1 MGPEL
6 SPRPSTAAGAGSIIE
21 TLLPSREKQ

>member
-6 SPRPSTAAGAGSIIE
+6 SPPPSTAAGAGSIIE
-21 TLLPSREKQ
+21 TLLPSWEKR